1 MHKWHCLL
9 FPTRPSFFQPSSTSP
24 SLPPT
29 TITFFFSFFAAL
41 SLSTSPPPPPTP
53 CFPQFGIFPYP
64 YPLPPSLPSPSPPP
78 QGSNHGLP
86 KLPKLAST
94 PLTIPDIPSI
104 KTTHFI
110 PPLPHSSDHG
120 GSKRS
125 FCIDSSFFSFSFDG
139 GRFDSYALHE
149 TCRGGWWHLYPF
161 LAW

>member
-1 MHKWHCLL
+1 MTLPPLPH
-9 FPTRPSFFQPSSTSP
+9 P
-24 SLPPT
+24 SL
-29 TITFFFSFFAAL
+29 I
-41 SLSTSPPPPPTP
+41 LSTLLHLTFTPSHNHHFLFFLFCRPFTFLLTPTPPHPTP
-53 CFPQFGIFPYP
+53 CFPPQFGIFPYP
-64 YPLPPSLPSPSPPP
+64 YPLPPSLPSPSPPR

-125 FCIDSSFFSFSFDG
+125 FCIDSTFFSFSFDG

-149 TCRGGWWHLYPF
+149 TCRGG
-161 LAW
+161 